1 MTRTVGFIHEHP
13 LFLLRK
19 KPERQVKMWLFPD
32 NKANVIAIGNPC
44 RVLSTYMFWSITFES
59 SAACLGAF
67 VKGKIESFLSDA
79 GM

>member
-19 KPERQVKMWLFPD
+19 KPERLVKMWLFPD
-32 NKANVIAIGNPC
+32 NKANVIAIGNSY
-44 RVLSTYMFWSITFES
+44 RVLSTMIWSITFES